1 MTVDEN
7 KEGWLCRRCNTLNPD
22 RAQRCVCC
30 DSDRP
35 VASLSLIHI

>member
-22 RAQRCVCC
+22 RAQPESRC
-30 DSDRP
+30 
-35 VASLSLIHI
+35 LIR